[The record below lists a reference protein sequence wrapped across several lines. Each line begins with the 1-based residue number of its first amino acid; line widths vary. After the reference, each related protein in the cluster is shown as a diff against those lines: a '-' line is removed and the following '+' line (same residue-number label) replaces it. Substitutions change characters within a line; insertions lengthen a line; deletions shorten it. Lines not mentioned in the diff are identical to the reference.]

1 MQSLNYFNEI
11 QNPITVCDI
20 NGIIVYMNKAAE
32 KMLEKYDSKNLVG
45 KSLYD
50 CHNPQSNEIIKRL
63 ISNEESNSYFTLKN
77 GVKKFVHQTPWYV
90 DGKMNGLIEI
100 VTVLPENTPILERK

>member
-100 VTVLPENTPILERK
+100 VTVLPENTPTLERK